1 MADRD
6 LEAAAATAWAE
17 ALGCDR
23 QLLAE
28 PGWHMVPGGA
38 GLRDRNA
45 VYMAGMRAA
54 VLVYC
59 PGRLRPR
66 AAAVLA
72 STPPGHLFTAGTCA
86 TIAGVDEAQVFGPSW
101 HGFTDAGHFT
111 PAVPGV
117 GRRLD
122 RDDRLL
128 AGLRQACREA
138 AWAEGGFAD
147 PGGVLYGIEQDGRL
161 AAAGNLTPFRG
172 YPADVGLLTH
182 PAARGR
188 GLAKQIAVQMIGDAL
203 PAAGVIR
210 YRALVTNSP
219 SLAIARSLGFA
230 GYGQNLIA
238 RLPV

>member
-1 MADRD
+1 MADQD

-45 VYMAGMRAA
+45 VYMAGMGAA

-86 TIAGVDEAQVFGPSW
+86 TIAGVEEVQVLGPSW

-117 GRRLD
+117 GRLLD

-128 AGLRQACREA
+128 AGLRQACGGRHGPRAGSPTRTACCTGSNKTA
-138 AWAEGGFAD
+138 AWPRQAISPRSAGTQPMSACS
-147 PGGVLYGIEQDGRL
+147 PTRPP
-161 AAAGNLTPFRG
+161 AAA
-172 YPADVGLLTH
+172 A
-182 PAARGR
+182 
-188 GLAKQIAVQMIGDAL
+188 
-203 PAAGVIR
+203 
-210 YRALVTNSP
+210 SP
-219 SLAIARSLGFA
+219 SRSLS
-230 GYGQNLIA
+230 
-238 RLPV
+238 R